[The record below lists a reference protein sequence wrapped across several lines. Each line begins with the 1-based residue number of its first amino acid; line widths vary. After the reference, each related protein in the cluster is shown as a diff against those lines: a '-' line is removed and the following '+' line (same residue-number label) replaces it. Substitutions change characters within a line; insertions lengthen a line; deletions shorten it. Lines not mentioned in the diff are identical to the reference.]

1 MKKTWWKESIVYE
14 IYPRSFNDSDNDG
27 VGDLRGITEKLDYLK
42 SLGVNVLWL
51 APVYASPNDDNG
63 YDISDYRA
71 IMPEFG
77 TMADF
82 DCLLSEAHKRSLKVM
97 MDLVVNHTSDE
108 HAWFQESRSSRDSL
122 KRDYYIWRD
131 PVDGHAPTNWGSA
144 FGGSA
149 WEWDEKTEQYYLH
162 CFSKKQPDL
171 NWDNPKVREE
181 VYSLM
186 RFWLDKGID
195 GFRMDVIN
203 MISKPGTFTDGP
215 AGTGQYC
222 DAGYMVT
229 NGPHLHAYLQEM
241 NREVLSRYDIM
252 TVGECGGTDPE
263 GARLI
268 AGTDRGELNM
278 IFQFEHVNLDGNE
291 TDKWAHKPMDLALL
305 KKNLARWQEELH
317 GTAWNSIYF
326 NNHDQPRAVS
336 RLGDNT
342 PQSAKAI
349 ATALYLMEGTPYLYQ
364 GEELGMTNYP
374 FRGIGDYHD
383 IESIGAYR
391 QLTESGL
398 REPEELLDAIA
409 YKSRDN
415 ARTPMQ
421 WDKTANAGFTGGTP
435 WMPVNPNYPAV
446 NAASEEADPDSVL
459 NYYRKLLR
467 LRTVSPYKDLLVY
480 GSFRLLLADDPAVFA
495 YLRTDGDRTAL
506 VAVNLSREARELSF
520 SEIPEEIINGLSGAQ
535 PVLTNGGGQGFAERM
550 TLAPW
555 EAACW
560 IAG

>member
-1 MKKTWWKESIVYE
+1 
-14 IYPRSFNDSDNDG
+14 
-27 VGDLRGITEKLDYLK
+27 
-42 SLGVNVLWL
+42 
-51 APVYASPNDDNG
+51 
-63 YDISDYRA
+63 
-71 IMPEFG
+71 
-77 TMADF
+77 
-82 DCLLSEAHKRSLKVM
+82 
-97 MDLVVNHTSDE
+97 
-108 HAWFQESRSSRDSL
+108 
-122 KRDYYIWRD
+122 
-131 PVDGHAPTNWGSA
+131 
-144 FGGSA
+144 
-149 WEWDEKTEQYYLH
+149 
-162 CFSKKQPDL
+162 
-171 NWDNPKVREE
+171 
-181 VYSLM
+181 
-186 RFWLDKGID
+186 
-195 GFRMDVIN
+195 
-203 MISKPGTFTDGP
+203 
-215 AGTGQYC
+215 
-222 DAGYMVT
+222 
-229 NGPHLHAYLQEM
+229 
-241 NREVLSRYDIM
+241 
-252 TVGECGGTDPE
+252 
-263 GARLI
+263 
-268 AGTDRGELNM
+268 
-278 IFQFEHVNLDGNE
+278 
-291 TDKWAHKPMDLALL
+291 
-305 KKNLARWQEELH
+305 
-317 GTAWNSIYF
+317 
-326 NNHDQPRAVS
+326 
-336 RLGDNT
+336 
-342 PQSAKAI
+342 
-349 ATALYLMEGTPYLYQ
+349 
-364 GEELGMTNYP
+364 MTNYP